1 MSRRILMLSS
11 TLLLFLSGPATV
23 RRAPA
28 AEPLR
33 LATWNLEWL
42 LTPQTAHTARLACRA
57 GRRTALPCD
66 VALEQPRDSADL
78 ARLARHARRVG
89 ADVFAF
95 QEVESAAIAQ
105 RVFKGYDIC
114 IAPGRGLQHVGFA
127 VRRGLPHRCGQPVES
142 LSLGGTQRPGLILT
156 LQPDAAEPI
165 ELLAV
170 HLKSGCADD
179 DLSTHSN
186 ACSILARQAS
196 ALHQWLAEQVARQS
210 RFIVLGDFNRSN
222 RELERDAFWRTLS
235 GNEGGE
241 APYVHAD
248 AGTAYRNCYVGAPF
262 SRAIDHLLVAR
273 TLEKAMLAGSY
284 RRFGYGS
291 LEAIRYRLSDHCPV
305 RISLIVPPPP
315 T

>member
-1 MSRRILMLSS
+1 MLSS
-11 TLLLFLSGPATV
+11 ALLLLLLGPATV
-23 RRAPA
+23 RQASA
-28 AEPLR
+28 VEPLR

-66 VALEQPRDSADL
+66 VALEQARDSADL
-78 ARLARHARRVG
+78 ARLARHARRVA

-95 QEVESAAIAQ
+95 QEVESVSIAQ

-156 LQPDAAEPI
+156 LQPDSPAPI

-179 DLSTHSN
+179 DLATPSN

-196 ALHQWLAEQVARQS
+196 ALHQWLAAQVAQQS

-222 RELERDAFWRTLS
+222 RGLERDAFWRTLS
-235 GNEGGE
+235 GDEGE

-273 TLEKAMLAGSY
+273 TLAKAMVADSY
-284 RRFGYGS
+284 RRFGYGN

-305 RISLIVPPPP
+305 RISLILPPASI
-315 T
+315 

>member
-1 MSRRILMLSS
+1 ML
-11 TLLLFLSGPATV
+11 TGALLLLLSGPASV

-33 LATWNLEWL
+33 LATWNMEWL
-42 LTPQTAHTARLACRA
+42 LTPETEQAARLACRA
-57 GRRTALPCD
+57 GHRTALPCD
-66 VALEQPRDSADL
+66 VALEQARDSADL
-78 ARLARHARRVG
+78 AQLARHARLVG

-95 QEVESAAIAQ
+95 QEVESVSIAQ

-114 IAPGRGLQHVGFA
+114 IAPGRGVQHVGFA
-127 VRRGLPHRCGQPVES
+127 VRRSLAHRCGQPVES
-142 LSLGGTQRPGLILT
+142 LSLGGTQRPGLIVT
-156 LQPDAAEPI
+156 LQPDSPARI

-179 DLSTHSN
+179 DLATPST
-186 ACSILARQAS
+186 ACSILARQAG
-196 ALHQWLAEQVARQS
+196 ALHQWLAAQTARQS

-222 RELERDAFWRTLS
+222 RGPQPDAFWRMLS
-235 GNEGGE
+235 GEEGGE

-248 AGTAYRNCYVGAPF
+248 AGVAYRNCYVGAPF

-273 TLEKAMLAGSY
+273 TLQKAMIAGSY
-284 RRFGYGS
+284 RRFGYGN

-305 RISLIVPPPP
+305 RISLILPSAPK
-315 T
+315 